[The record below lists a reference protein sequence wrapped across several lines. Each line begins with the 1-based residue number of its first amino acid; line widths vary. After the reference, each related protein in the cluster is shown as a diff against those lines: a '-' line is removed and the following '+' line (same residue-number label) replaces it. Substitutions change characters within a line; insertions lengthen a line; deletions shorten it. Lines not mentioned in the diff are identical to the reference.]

1 MLIVRCKDGLF
12 VVRWDLNGSALMA
25 HQWYVS
31 YTRALFFKPK
41 LSVHPSTGHLIGQE
55 FRLPK
60 QQRHGM
66 GTISAE
72 KLYGRTKTELHTCGT
87 IVRRTKGAKSTAQYA
102 IAQAHL
108 FRTLWGQI
116 IVQAHL
122 RPSALW
128 SRLYIVQAHLRTPSS
143 THKNFILT
151 AEPITNISRCGP
163 AGVRD
168 ISTAWKII
176 VEAPSTYNG
185 GIFTAQ

>member
-1 MLIVRCKDGLF
+1 MKLLHIEIALLFTLGFNFVFWHKLTCNVLMLGEWLQLYIFMRQDSPIATWEWRVPMLIVRCKDGLF

-41 LSVHPSTGHLIGQE
+41 FSVHPSTGHLIGQE

-108 FRTLWGQI
+108 FRTLWG
-116 IVQAHL
+116 
-122 RPSALW
+122 
-128 SRLYIVQAHLRTPSS
+128 
-143 THKNFILT
+143 
-151 AEPITNISRCGP
+151 
-163 AGVRD
+163 
-168 ISTAWKII
+168 
-176 VEAPSTYNG
+176 
-185 GIFTAQ
+185 